1 MAKWIWTERTFSFD
15 FPPAKMPDLLER
27 VRGTPPRI
35 EARIKGLSRDVLTRS
50 DGAGWSIQQNIG
62 HLIDLDPLHV
72 RRIEQILAGE
82 TTLIAADMSNVK
94 TNEAG
99 HNDTDIADLL
109 SAFRQER
116 GSFVALLESVDESDW
131 GKSALHARLNQP
143 MRIVDIACFT
153 SEHDD
158 YHVARI
164 GQIMHALAAS

>member
-35 EARIKGLSRDVLTRS
+35 EARIKGLSRNVLTRS

-62 HLIDLDPLHV
+62 HLLDLEPLHYQ
-72 RRIEQILAGE
+72 RIEQILAGN
-82 TTLIAADMSNVK
+82 TTLLAADMSNKK
-94 TNEAG
+94 TNEAR
-99 HNDTDIADLL
+99 HNDMDIADLL
-109 SAFRQER
+109 AAFREER
-116 GSFVALLESVDESDW
+116 TRMVARFESLNESVW
-131 GKSALHARLNQP
+131 GKAALHPRLSQP
-143 MRIVDIACFT
+143 MRIVDIAFFT

-164 GQIMHALAAS
+164 GELIRTLRE

>member
-1 MAKWIWTERTFSFD
+1 MAKWTWIERTFSFD

-27 VRGTPPRI
+27 VRGTPARI
-35 EARIKGLSRDVLTRS
+35 EDRVRGLPRDVLTRS

-62 HLIDLDPLHV
+62 HLIDLEPLHYQ
-72 RRIEQILAGE
+72 RIEQILAGE
-82 TTLIAADMSNVK
+82 TTLIGADMSNKK
-94 TNEAG
+94 TTEAC
-99 HNDTDIADLL
+99 HNDADIGDLL
-109 SAFRQER
+109 AAFREER
-116 GSFVALLESVDESDW
+116 AGMVTRFESLDESDW
-131 GKSALHARLNQP
+131 GKAALHPRLNQP